1 MHISLFDYNLPKE
14 LIAYYPSQKRD
25 ESNMLVY
32 FKENDRILHT
42 KFKNFPDFVSE
53 EDVIIANNVKVIP
66 ARVFGRKETGGK
78 VEIFLVRKIKDNL
91 WEALIK
97 ASKPPK
103 FNMRIFIDELNY
115 CTIKDKIDNKYIVEF
130 SKDFI
135 LEKYGKVPLPPYIKR
150 EPETL
155 DITRYQT
162 IFADEKRKGAVAAP
176 TAGLHF
182 TQEIINKLKERGIKI
197 GFITLYVS
205 YATFQPVRVENIE
218 DHKMHYEDY
227 EIPEET
233 EELINSSI
241 EKGKNI
247 LAIGTTVVRALED
260 NFLKF
265 NKIKSG
271 HFSTNLFIYPG
282 FKFKVVKKLL
292 TNFHLPKSTL
302 LMLVCAFAG
311 RKKILKCYQEAVK
324 KRYRFFSYGD
334 CMLIL

>member
-14 LIAYYPSQKRD
+14 LIAFYPSQKRE

-32 FKENDRILHT
+32 FKKEDKIIHT
-42 KFKNFPDFVSE
+42 KFKNFPEFVSAN
-53 EDVIIANNVKVIP
+53 DVIIANNVKVIP
-66 ARVFGRKETGGK
+66 ARIFGKKTTGGK
-78 VEIFLVRKIKDNL
+78 VEIFLIRKIKDNI
-91 WEALIK
+91 WESLIK

-103 FNMRIFIDELNY
+103 INSKILLNDISY
-115 CTIKDKIDNKYIVEF
+115 CTIKDKIENKYIVEF

-162 IFADEKRKGAVAAP
+162 VFADENKKGAVAAP

-182 TQEIINKLKERGIKI
+182 TQEIIDKLKEKGVEI

-218 DHKMHYEDY
+218 EHKMHYEDY
-227 EIPEET
+227 EISEET
-233 EELINSSI
+233 EKLINTSI
-241 EKGKNI
+241 NKGKNI
-247 LAIGTTVVRALED
+247 LAVGTTVVRALED

-265 NKIKSG
+265 NKIIAG
-271 HFSTNLFIYPG
+271 HYSTNLFIYPG
-282 FKFKVVKKLL
+282 FRFKVVKKLL

-311 RKKILKCYQEAVK
+311 REKILKCYGEAIK
-324 KRYRFFSYGD
+324 KGYRFFSYGD

>member
-14 LIAYYPSQKRD
+14 LIAFYPSQKRE

-32 FKENDRILHT
+32 FKKEDKIIHT
-42 KFKNFPDFVSE
+42 KFKNFPEFVSAN
-53 EDVIIANNVKVIP
+53 DVIIANNVKVIP
-66 ARVFGRKETGGK
+66 ARIFGKKTTGGK
-78 VEIFLVRKIKDNL
+78 VEIFLIRKIKDNI
-91 WEALIK
+91 WESLIK

-103 FNMRIFIDELNY
+103 INSKILLNDISY
-115 CTIKDKIDNKYIVEF
+115 CTIKDKIENKYIVEF

-150 EPETL
+150 EKETL

-162 IFADEKRKGAVAAP
+162 VFADENKKGAVAAP

-182 TQEIINKLKERGIKI
+182 TQEIIGKLKEKGVEI

-218 DHKMHYEDY
+218 EHKMHYEDY

-233 EELINSSI
+233 EKLINSSI
-241 EKGKNI
+241 DKGKNI
-247 LAIGTTVVRALED
+247 LAVGTTVVRALED

-265 NKIKSG
+265 NKITAG
-271 HFSTNLFIYPG
+271 HYSTNLFIYPG

-311 RKKILKCYQEAVK
+311 REKILKCYEEAIK
-324 KRYRFFSYGD
+324 KGYRFFSYGD